1 MLYKKLY
8 ARLILVIF
16 ILHPR
21 RSAKTQNYL
30 SYNKISIMME
40 KKIAIYPAAA
50 LFNGRETHFNSQLVE
65 GLKGLGYK
73 TNFPQRD
80 GFEFGNLT
88 EVLSGKL
95 QQDQIGSAVQNIIYF
110 LDMGVFVPKSDV
122 VLANLDEPLDE
133 GVMIETSYA
142 KLMGKFVIGLRTDVR
157 SPYGIPTDN
166 FGGMHFFPAYQTH
179 QFIHHYMP
187 SKTPEER
194 NEQMS
199 SLVQRIDNTIKTA
212 GITHINTIPKYAKN
226 NPNLQP
232 ILEGADLLF
241 SGITD
246 IHSERG
252 LEKIASRYIKYQERL
267 KEIGPKLL

>member
-1 MLYKKLY
+1 M
-8 ARLILVIF
+8 IE
-16 ILHPR
+16 
-21 RSAKTQNYL
+21 
-30 SYNKISIMME
+30 KIV
-40 KKIAIYPAAA
+40 IYPAAA
-50 LFNGRETHFNSQLVE
+50 LFNGRETQFNSRLVE
-65 GLKGLGYK
+65 GLEGIGYK

-88 EVLSGKL
+88 EALSGKL
-95 QQDQIGSAVQNIIYF
+95 QQDQIGSAVQNVIYF

-133 GVMIETSYA
+133 GVVVEASYA
-142 KLMGKFVIGLRTDVR
+142 KLMGKFVLGLRTDVR
-157 SPYGIPTDN
+157 SPYGTPTDN

-179 QFIHHYMP
+179 QFILHYMP

-212 GITHINTIPKYAKN
+212 GITHIDTIPEYARN

-241 SGITD
+241 SGISD
-246 IHSERG
+246 IYSERG
-252 LEKIASRYIKYQERL
+252 LEELASRYIKNQERL
-267 KEIGPKLL
+267 KEIGPKQL